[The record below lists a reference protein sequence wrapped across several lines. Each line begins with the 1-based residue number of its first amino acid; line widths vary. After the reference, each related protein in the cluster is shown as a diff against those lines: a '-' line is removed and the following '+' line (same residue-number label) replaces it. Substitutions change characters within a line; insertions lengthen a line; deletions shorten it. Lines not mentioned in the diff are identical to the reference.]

1 MGISRLTVQDGTLP
15 DGTFIPAGYQ
25 VSVDLLRIDRNPAVY
40 PNPDVFDPFRFSKL
54 RDETGSDAKYG
65 FASVDKNVR
74 AASSNHSAFSMT
86 YIDTLVVFALRD
98 RETRLVSRFNTNKL
112 IND

>member
-1 MGISRLTVQDGTLP
+1 MAISRATIQDGTLP

-25 VSVDLLRIDRNPAVY
+25 VSVDMLRIHMNPAVY

-65 FASVDKNVR
+65 FASVSKNVR
-74 AASSNHSAFSMT
+74 AASSNHYAFS
-86 YIDTLVVFALRD
+86 IVLVD
-98 RETRLVSRFNTNKL
+98 
-112 IND
+112 IH

>member
-1 MGISRLTVQDGTLP
+1 MAISRLTIQDGTLP

-25 VSVDLLRIDRNPAVY
+25 VSVDMLRIHMNPAVY

-74 AASSNHSAFSMT
+74 AASSIHSAFS
-86 YIDTLVVFALRD
+86 IVLVD
-98 RETRLVSRFNTNKL
+98 
-112 IND
+112 IH

>member
-1 MGISRLTVQDGTLP
+1 M
-15 DGTFIPAGYQ
+15 
-25 VSVDLLRIDRNPAVY
+25 NPAVY

-54 RDETGSDAKYG
+54 RDETGSNAKYG

-74 AASSNHSAFSMT
+74 AASSNHSAFS
-86 YIDTLVVFALRD
+86 YINTLVVFALRNW
-98 RETRLVSRFNTNKL
+98 ETRLVSRFNTNKL

>member
-1 MGISRLTVQDGTLP
+1 M
-15 DGTFIPAGYQ
+15 
-25 VSVDLLRIDRNPAVY
+25 LRIHRNPAVY

-65 FASVDKNVR
+65 FTSINKNVR
-74 AASSNHSAFSMT
+74 AASSNHSSMI
-86 YIDTLVVFALRD
+86 YIDTLVVFALRNW
-98 RETRLVSRFNTNKL
+98 ETRLVSRFNTNKL